1 MKRSVSFTIVAI
13 CSLLCAECLL
23 AQNAITYWKDGIP
36 TIIYSP
42 DSIFFWNGDNLVPDI
57 SDADE
62 EGGNVEPTE
71 EEQTIMQMTSD
82 EEEAPIVTYSEDD
95 SLRYDA
101 MAQEVLAV
109 FAMQSN
115 PSSRRK
121 ISNEEI
127 DELSEEAIRK
137 NGKNIFSDPKDGG
150 LKLKIEQQNWNS
162 GIWGKTRYGGFET
175 YYNTFSENGKRYL
188 LVVFRSE
195 SGEGFPNKKTAYLKL
210 GQVNSGKILA
220 KKTIYPSSEYASLV
234 VCISDYLPN
243 DSYGCVN
250 FFPLLITE
258 GSNARNYINPLFVK
272 SDPIVPKGWADLP
285 YGSIFGRI
293 NGITVRCNTSDSK
306 NQGVSGDY
314 QCVELCKRYVTK
326 IFPDIKRP
334 YGPGWGNAWNWPE
347 NRGGES
353 GQDKGKYIVFANG
366 ERQVREGD
374 LIVGRWQFWNSKLNN
389 GNGGWDWTGHIGV
402 VIKTEKDRISIAHQN
417 GGAGEYAYPIGTRL
431 LVDEDRVVKDYN
443 PAIGRSPIYG
453 NNIKPITHFIR
464 RYHSSEDYTSY
475 TASLRASTTNME
487 FGTVDVGQSKT
498 MTFDIKNSGTSTLT
512 ISSMSLTKGEA
523 FSLDASNCT
532 IGQGETRTFTVT
544 FTPTKAE
551 EFKDRIFIQ
560 SNAEDNPQWT
570 IQLSGTGRSSISS
583 CPDDNHPHVIDLGL
597 PSGTKWCC
605 CNVGSNTPEGFG
617 YYIAWGETEPKDYY
631 WWSTLKYCIGDDTQV
646 VCSTITKY
654 CTNSVYGYNGYT
666 DTLAELLPEDDAA
679 TMNMGSCWQTPNIDQ
694 INELKNLEYTKR
706 SWKTINGV
714 SGLMIQS
721 KINGNSI
728 FLPAA
733 GYFAISNLFE
743 LMKTGVYLSRSLD
756 TTLCYENSVLLFW
769 NGYTNTDKSNRWA
782 GNSVR
787 AVYVNE

>member
-1 MKRSVSFTIVAI
+1 MKKSVYI
-13 CSLLCAECLL
+13 LLFVLGGFIL
-23 AQNAITYWKDGIP
+23 SKNLHAQNAITYWKDGIP
-36 TIIYSP
+36 TTIYSP
-42 DSIFFWNGDNLVPDI
+42 DSILFWNEQSYIPDGKDDGDI
-57 SDADE
+57 E
-62 EGGNVEPTE
+62 ESTNTE
-71 EEQTIMQMTSD
+71 QLIMQTSSN
-82 EEEAPIVTYSEDD
+82 EEEAPLITYSEGD

-101 MAQEVLAV
+101 LAQEVLAM

-115 PSSRRK
+115 PSSRMR

-127 DELSEEAIRK
+127 DDLSDEAIRK
-137 NGKNIFSDPKDGG
+137 NGKNIFEDPKDGG
-150 LKLKIEQQNWNS
+150 LKLKIEQQDWNS
-162 GIWGKTRYGGFET
+162 GLWGNTRYGGFET

-220 KKTIYPSSEYASLV
+220 KKTIYPSTEYASLV
-234 VCISDYLPN
+234 VCISEYLPN
-243 DSYGCVN
+243 DNHGCVN

-258 GSNARNYINPLFVK
+258 GSKARNYLNPIMVK
-272 SDPIVPKGWADLP
+272 SHPIVPDDDTKGWQHLP
-285 YGSIFGRI
+285 YGDEFGKI
-293 NGITVRCNTSDSK
+293 NGVSVYSNTSSK
-306 NQGVSGDY
+306 GLNLGGAKY
-314 QCVELCKRYVTK
+314 QCVELCKRYIEK
-326 IFPDIKRP
+326 H
-334 YGPGWGNAWNWPE
+334 YGYNTSGNAIEWPAKRAKE
-347 NRGGES
+347 P
-353 GQDKGKYIVFANG
+353 DKYIVFANDG
-366 ERQVREGD
+366 TRKVREGD
-374 LIVGRWQFWNSKLNN
+374 LIVWNY
-389 GNGGWDWTGHIGV
+389 GVYGHIGV
-402 VIKTEKDRISIAHQN
+402 VIKTTPKYISVAHQN
-417 GGAGEYAYPIGTRL
+417 GGRSGRPIGSVL
-431 LVDEDRVVKDYN
+431 NIENGIVKDN
-443 PAIGRSPIYG
+443 LLGSSIC
-453 NNIKPITHFIR
+453 NFIR
-464 RYHSSEDYTSY
+464 MYHSSEDYTSY

-570 IQLSGTGRSSISS
+570 IQISGTGRSSISS

-605 CNVGSNTPEGFG
+605 CNVGSNTPDGSGDYF
-617 YYIAWGETEPKDYY
+617 AWGETEPKDYY

-646 VCSTITKY
+646 VCNTITKY
-654 CTNSVYGYNGYT
+654 CTNSEYGYNGYT